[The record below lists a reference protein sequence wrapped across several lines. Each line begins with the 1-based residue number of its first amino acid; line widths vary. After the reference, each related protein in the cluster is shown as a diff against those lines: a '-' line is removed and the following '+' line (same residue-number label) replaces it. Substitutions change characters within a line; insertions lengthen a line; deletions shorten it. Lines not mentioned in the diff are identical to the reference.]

1 MWEKKEDSELLISF
15 CLLCLF
21 HFVSFYFHVQKCKSK
36 VFYINFIV
44 SQQHLTDMKAT
55 QTMSNEKLLAKGKA
69 VTFEPDMY
77 YSQVNT
83 KV

>member
-1 MWEKKEDSELLISF
+1 MESQR
-15 CLLCLF
+15 
-21 HFVSFYFHVQKCKSK
+21 YF
-36 VFYINFIV
+36 IFIV